1 MSQRLGEAM
10 QVVPAVPALDEAPGI
25 ASIEVQAN
33 ATFAVVVVNPPRLGG
48 LASSSA
54 SRPAA
59 RIATD
64 VVTARR
70 SMGSGVDFRGGKI
83 DGDCMVFLL
92 RDARVVAGRAR
103 LKN

>member
-1 MSQRLGEAM
+1 MVQCLGDAL
-10 QVVPAVPALDEAPGI
+10 QVALAAPVVDLGI
-25 ASIEVQAN
+25 ASIGVQAN
-33 ATFAVVVVNPPRLGG
+33 IVFAVVVVNPSRLGG
-48 LASSSA
+48 LASSSV

-70 SMGSGVDFRGGKI
+70 SMGSGVDFRGGKF
-83 DGDCMVFLL
+83 DLDCTVCLL
-92 RDARVVAGRAR
+92 RDARVLAGRAR